1 MQLVIDTQALK
12 EKKKGLKESFVQ
24 VIDKNQS
31 NNLEKIVLKKSKN
44 FVALKDN

>member
-1 MQLVIDTQALK
+1 MQLVIDTKALK

-31 NNLEKIVLKKSKN
+31 NNLEKIVFKENQKTSYFKR
-44 FVALKDN
+44 